1 MWTLPS
7 ICGPN
12 LTEVRTEIVLLWD
25 EVYTIS
31 ELSVSG
37 ADVFQ
42 GCTCLFYRLF
52 YYLEDVEVLDPCN
65 ELHLFALHFVY
76 LPRIQRSL
84 DHFRNAYLNHPL
96 SSCHN
101 QSPAHLYYVGFENN
115 IEHNRR
121 VADQVYQVFIP
132 VNHVCICMLK
142 QSTCVCPHECCRY
155 VAEC

>member
-1 MWTLPS
+1 MDVAKYMWSQPDR
-7 ICGPN
+7 GPDKN
-12 LTEVRTEIVLLWD
+12 SVIMGRSVHNQRIERLWR
-25 EVYTIS
+25 
-31 ELSVSG
+31 
-37 ADVFQ
+37 DVFQ

-84 DHFRNAYLNHPL
+84 DHFRNAYINHPL

-101 QSPAHLYYVGFENN
+101 QSPAQLYYVGFENN

-121 VADQVYQVFIP
+121 VADQVYQVFTP

-142 QSTCVCPHECCRY
+142 QSTRVCAHECCRY

>member
-1 MWTLPS
+1 MWMLPS

-31 ELSVSG
+31 GLSIFG
-37 ADVFQ
+37 AMSFR
-42 GCTCLFYRLF
+42 G
-52 YYLEDVEVLDPCN
+52 
-65 ELHLFALHFVY
+65 ALVY
-76 LPRIQRSL
+76 STDFFIISKI
-84 DHFRNAYLNHPL
+84 
-96 SSCHN
+96 
-101 QSPAHLYYVGFENN
+101 GFENN
-115 IEHNRR
+115 IEHNQR

-142 QSTCVCPHECCRY
+142 QSTRVCPHECCRY